1 MSKNANGSVL
11 DKLGFKDEEKLKKFL
26 SHASHKFIQKRF
38 DEVFP
43 PTAKEFTRLTSLAS
57 GPSENT
63 SGVALST
70 NEDGA
75 DELDLGSDLVMSH
88 SSEEEVMSDD
98 KELDLSD
105 AGELSLGD
113 DAPSDAA
120 PVDEGLDLSL
130 GGDLELSSGDD
141 ELSLGASEETVDT
154 SEMTSLKLGDAVNL
168 DEDVLNKLAEIDAI
182 MQEDATKSA
191 MMRPAQLKEE
201 PTNPGLDLSDSLS
214 DDGEGLSLGDDSDS
228 SLEQSDDLG
237 LEAEGGDDLLSS
249 DSDSSDILQIG
260 GLNDESD
267 GEELLAAS
275 GTSSG
280 ITDPGTLDGPDL
292 SSMDLGED
300 ENLFEAVQAESSAPK
315 KAPPKAPP
323 VVEVEEEDEGL
334 SFGAEEST
342 DPIIPPPK
350 KADRTAELKVP
361 ENFGKKKAPPAPV
374 APPIEME
381 AEEDVDVMVAAPV
394 VRSTSQERSDY
405 REVVGNYNHEL
416 ERLQATL
423 NHLRADRD
431 ELLKKIEVLEEDKLI
446 QNRHVLGMR
455 AELDEKKIEVQLLK
469 KRMLEEGQDLKYQ
482 LELEQERRKLAEER
496 AKAYQLEVQTL
507 QQKVKMEVKKVSS
520 REKELEQKL
529 ELLKSDAETQIRH
542 RDLKILE
549 LKRRIDAMEFDL
561 DAMNANEQ
569 KSAGDKQELEGKL
582 DKAIKTLRMA
592 IGILETDDPKLATLE
607 KLKKNLDV

>member
-1 MSKNANGSVL
+1 MSKNTNGSVL
-11 DKLGFKDEEKLKKFL
+11 DKLGFRDEEKLEKFL

-43 PTAKEFTRLTSLAS
+43 PTAKEFTKLTSLTVGS
-57 GPSENT
+57 SENAL
-63 SGVALST
+63 GVALST
-70 NEDGA
+70 NDDGA
-75 DELDLGSDLVMSH
+75 DELDLGSDLVISH

-113 DAPSDAA
+113 DTPSEAA
-120 PVDEGLDLSL
+120 PADEGLDLSL
-130 GGDLELSSGDD
+130 GGDLELSAGDD
-141 ELSLGASEETVDT
+141 ELSLGASEETVDN
-154 SEMTSLKLGDAVNL
+154 SEMTSLKIGDAVNL
-168 DEDVLNKLAEIDAI
+168 DEDVLSKLAEIDAI

-191 MMRPAQLKEE
+191 MMRPTELKED

-214 DDGEGLSLGDDSDS
+214 EDGEGLSVGDDNDS
-228 SLEQSDDLG
+228 SLEQSNDLN

-249 DSDSSDILQIG
+249 DSDSSDILQLG
-260 GLNDESD
+260 GLTDDSEGDELVT
-267 GEELLAAS
+267 GS

-292 SSMDLGED
+292 ISMDLGED
-300 ENLFEAVQAESSAPK
+300 VNLFEAAPAESSAPK
-315 KAPPKAPP
+315 KALPMAPP

-334 SFGAEEST
+334 SFGAEERT
-342 DPIIPPPK
+342 DAIIAPPK

-374 APPIEME
+374 APPIEVE
-381 AEEDVDVMVAAPV
+381 AEDDVDALVAAPV
-394 VRSTSQERSDY
+394 ARSTSQERSDY

-455 AELDEKKIEVQLLK
+455 AELDEKKIEVQLFK
-469 KRMLEEGQDLKYQ
+469 KRMLEEGQDQKYQ

-561 DAMNANEQ
+561 DAMNVNEQ